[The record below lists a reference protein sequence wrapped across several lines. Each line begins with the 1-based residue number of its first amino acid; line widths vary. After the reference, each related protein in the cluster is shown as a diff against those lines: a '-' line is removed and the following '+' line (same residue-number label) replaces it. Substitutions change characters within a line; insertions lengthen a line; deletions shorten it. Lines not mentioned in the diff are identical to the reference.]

1 MPLYLSTLPHRR
13 RMRRAGWV
21 PATLAAALAAAALSA
36 AAPAAAQPFGPY
48 VVFSGTGSATAGNGH
63 LEVPDSLPLNPPR
76 EMTLE
81 GWVDL
86 ATPFGPPGDGA
97 CRSLI
102 GKDSARAWWLGVCG
116 STVRACFQ
124 GSASCHDAG
133 TVPAGRWTHVAV
145 TYDGAAQSHYLNG
158 ELVKTFPV
166 SGPPRTSAAPLEI
179 GGDVSSPRSPDGALT
194 EIRLWDVAR
203 TVDQIRSIISIALSG
218 AQPGLVAA
226 WRLGGNGEDSLGAH
240 GGTFQGTWAP
250 AAPRAVL
257 SCVKPGPGTLCLL
270 PFFSVT
276 VSWRKEDGES
286 GAGTVVP
293 VPSAGSGIFWFF
305 GPDNW
310 ELMVKVIDGCGYT
323 DSVWVFSAATT
334 NVFYRMEVTDV
345 RSGIAKI
352 YFNYPGPP
360 APAVTDTIAFPSSC
374 K

>member
-1 MPLYLSTLPHRR
+1 MPLDLLTEPRR
-13 RMRRAGWV
+13 PLTRRAAW
-21 PATLAAALAAAALSA
+21 ALAALAAALPA
-36 AAPAAAQPFGPY
+36 AAAAQPFGTY
-48 VVFSGTGSATAGNGH
+48 VVFSGTGSATDGNGH
-63 LEVPDSLPLNPPR
+63 LEVPDSPPLNPPR
-76 EMTLE
+76 ELTLE

-86 ATPFGPPGDGA
+86 ATPFGPAGPAGDAA

-102 GKDSARAWWLGVCG
+102 GKDSAQAWWLGVCG

-124 GSASCHDAG
+124 GGGSCHDAG
-133 TVPAGRWTHVAV
+133 TVPAGRWTHLAV
-145 TYDGAAQSHYLNG
+145 TFDGAMQSHYLDG
-158 ELVKTFPV
+158 ELVQAFQV
-166 SGPPRTSAAPLEI
+166 SGPPRASAAPLEI
-179 GGDVSSPRSPDGALT
+179 GADVSSPRSPDGALA
-194 EIRLWDVAR
+194 ELRLWEVAR
-203 TVDQIRSIISIALSG
+203 TVEQIRHSINIALTG

-226 WRLGGNGEDSLGAH
+226 WRLDGTGADTLGVH
-240 GGTFQGTWAP
+240 NGTFRGSWAP
-250 AAPRAVL
+250 AAPRAAL

-276 VSWRKEDGES
+276 VSWRTDDGKS

-293 VPSAGSGIFWFF
+293 VPSSGSGIFWFF

-334 NVFYRMEVTDV
+334 NVFYRMVVTDV

-360 APAVTDTIAFPSSC
+360 APAVTDTVAFPSSC